1 MKGEGNPR
9 PSALYCWE
17 EGRTLRPEFVLVS
30 LRLFSASPLVL
41 LEVGFLRTLVLFWL
55 RRGPFISQK
64 VFIKIVKRT
73 DAQAEAG

>member
-41 LEVGFLRTLVLFWL
+41 LEVGFLRTRWSSSGYVVVLSFH
-55 RRGPFISQK
+55 RRFL
-64 VFIKIVKRT
+64 
-73 DAQAEAG
+73 